1 MLFLSLEERAW
12 LIQLKNLNCE
22 RKDLIIEF
30 PLDSDMDLD
39 QLIIDIPQQTYECF
53 IYKVPPALRK
63 VNHDAYT
70 PMLISIGPFHHKD
83 EKLNVNVYY
92 VMGFRPFR
100 PNYFTCTA
108 HLYLYCILLVPHT
121 YASYIRHWCIFSHQE
136 IQYNLPVFLHSNANF
151 NWPISSHRQK
161 VEEHGR
167 TETEI
172 FLRNYQIHMVD
183 KWCGLSFY

>member
-83 EKLNVNVYY
+83 EKLKN
-92 VMGFRPFR
+92 MEELKLR
-100 PNYFTCTA
+100 YFKGACHRTKKSA
-108 HLYLYCILLVPHT
+108 AELARCIKK
-121 YASYIRHWCIFSHQE
+121 E
-136 IQYNLPVFLHSNANF
+136 
-151 NWPISSHRQK
+151 
-161 VEEHGR
+161 G
-167 TETEI
+167 
-172 FLRNYQIHMVD
+172 RNYSS
-183 KWCGLSFY
+183 LSCRELWYQPYINID